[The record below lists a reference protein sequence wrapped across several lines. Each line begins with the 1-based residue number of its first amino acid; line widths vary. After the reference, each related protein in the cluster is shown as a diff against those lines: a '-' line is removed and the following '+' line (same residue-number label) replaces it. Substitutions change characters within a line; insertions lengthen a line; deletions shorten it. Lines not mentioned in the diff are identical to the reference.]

1 MLLPHYETLLFSISI
16 FWHFVIVFL
25 ANAEGPTVHYLV
37 DEKVNTQDK
46 EALAPF
52 TRSHEA
58 DLSLTIIV
66 VGASGN
72 LARSKIFPA
81 LFALFYD
88 DQLPKVCKWSNHLK
102 RSLHSFSGIS
112 D

>member
-1 MLLPHYETLLFSISI
+1 MLLPHYETLPFSISV
-16 FWHFVIVFL
+16 WHFMIVFL
-25 ANAEGPTVHYLV
+25 VNAEGASVHSLV
-37 DEKVNTQDK
+37 DEKVNTPDK

-58 DLSLTIIV
+58 DSSLTIIV

-81 LFALFYD
+81 LFALFYN
-88 DQLPKVCKWSNHLK
+88 DQLPEVCKCSNHLK